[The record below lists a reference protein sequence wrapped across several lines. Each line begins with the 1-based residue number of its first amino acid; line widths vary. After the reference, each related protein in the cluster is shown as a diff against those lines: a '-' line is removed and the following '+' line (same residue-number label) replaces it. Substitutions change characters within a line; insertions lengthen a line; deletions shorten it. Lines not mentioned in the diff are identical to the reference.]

1 MENIIAKAVLLES
14 TRSLTRS
21 SIRDLFPLSDFPQ
34 GGKDNGMTLEEVEK
48 NHIRK
53 VLNATGGNR
62 TQAARM
68 LGIGLRT
75 LQRKLKEWG
84 DTENTPE

>member
-1 MENIIAKAVLLES
+1 LER
-14 TRSLTRS
+14 TRALTRS
-21 SIRDLFPLSDFPQ
+21 SIRDLFPLSDHPQ
-34 GGKDNGMTLEEVEK
+34 GGRDDGMTLEEVEK
-48 NHIRK
+48 SHIRR
-53 VLNATGGNR
+53 VLNTTGGNR

-84 DTENTPE
+84 DTGNTPE